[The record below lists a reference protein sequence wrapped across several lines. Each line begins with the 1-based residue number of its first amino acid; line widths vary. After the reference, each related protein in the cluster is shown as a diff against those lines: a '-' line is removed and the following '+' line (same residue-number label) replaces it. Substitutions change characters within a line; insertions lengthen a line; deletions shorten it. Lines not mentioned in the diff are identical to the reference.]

1 MEQFAQWFIG
11 LFKELFSNIWKG
23 LSGFFLIFYQAFVL
37 DIVNY
42 YKDFV
47 TASKAFGVLDWIL
60 AIFSIAVL
68 LFVSA
73 LLVFLL
79 ILLLKRYIRFV
90 KKERDKESLM
100 HEVAALNS
108 EIANLI
114 DEKNALIALSDTQD
128 LPAVQGDAPKR
139 KGSFTSQDKL
149 RFPLLVGVDETYRY
163 KVLPTKMEE
172 HHKLDL
178 PQLVERFVNFSASQ
192 LGLYYS
198 EKTVRIFFAGMAT
211 SKTMILEGI
220 SGTGKTSLAY
230 AMGKFFQNDAAI
242 ISVQPSWRDR
252 NEMIG
257 YFNEFTKK
265 YNETDF
271 LKALYETTYRTDIN
285 FIVLDEMNLSR
296 VEYYFA
302 DFLSMLEMPD
312 PNQWQIRII
321 AQEQP
326 GDPANFK
333 DGKLLVPQ
341 NVWFIGTANRDDST
355 FAITDKVYDR
365 AASIEINE
373 KAVEFD
379 APHTDGVKMSGG
391 YLNNLYSNAVKEFKI
406 SPKTLENL
414 TKLDKYIIEKFQI
427 AFGNRINKQIHQFLP
442 VYMAAGGDELEAL
455 DYLVARKIIRK
466 FETLNL
472 PFLHAEIEALIEY
485 MDKLFGKNNFED
497 SKKMLKGFIKQL

>member
-1 MEQFAQWFIG
+1 MEQFAQWFVN
-11 LFKELFSNIWKG
+11 LFKDLFSNIWKG
-23 LSGFFLIFYQAFVL
+23 ISGFFLLIYQALVL
-37 DIVNY
+37 DIVDY
-42 YKDFV
+42 YKDFA
-47 TASKAFGVLDWIL
+47 TASKAFGIFDWFLAVISILVLIIVAGL
-60 AIFSIAVL
+60 IIFLLVL
-68 LFVSA
+68 LFR
-73 LLVFLL
+73 
-79 ILLLKRYIRFV
+79 RYIRFV
-90 KKERDKESLM
+90 KKEKDKESLI
-100 HEVAALNS
+100 HEVAALNN

-114 DEKNALIALSDTQD
+114 DEKNALVALNDTQN
-128 LPAVQGDAPKR
+128 LPTATNNAGVKTAVNYEKI
-139 KGSFTSQDKL
+139 
-149 RFPLLVGVDETYRY
+149 RFPLLVSVDETYRY
-163 KVLPTKMEE
+163 NILPTKMEE
-172 HHKLDL
+172 HHKLNL
-178 PQLVERFVNFSASQ
+178 KELVERFVNFSASQ
-192 LGLYYS
+192 LGLFYT

-271 LKALYETTYRTDIN
+271 LKALYETTYRTDPN

-312 PNQWQIRII
+312 PNQWQIRIV
-321 AQEQP
+321 ADEQP
-326 GDPANFK
+326 GDPAHFK

-373 KAVEFD
+373 KAVRFD
-379 APHTDGVKMSGG
+379 APYTEGIKMSGE
-391 YLNNLYSNAVKEFKI
+391 YLQKLYQEAIKEYKI
-406 SPKTLENL
+406 SQKTLENL
-414 TKLDKYIIEKFQI
+414 TKLDKYITEKFQI

-442 VYMAAGGDELEAL
+442 VYVAAGGDEQEAL
-455 DYLVARKIIRK
+455 DYMVSRKIIRK

-472 PFLHAEIEALIEY
+472 PFLRAEIEELIEY
-485 MDKLFGKNNFED
+485 IDKLFGKNNFTD
-497 SKKMLKGFIKQL
+497 SKKMLHSFIKQL